1 MVRSQ
6 ETGMM
11 FSIVCPL
18 AQSMRRCFNAGGAH
32 GRRPLGFLMVPR
44 VPTVPMIPRLLAPSC
59 PLLFPERGSKMF
71 EDVRSQETGMM
82 FSPCFRI
89 VFSVRTVRDCARPLR
104 DLCATCARPL
114 RDLCATSVPTLGD
127 LCATSGEIW
136 GAPMSARD
144 EVHQRS
150 RRHPAEV
157 PQRSHRGPPQV
168 PQCPP
173 RIFGT
178 GLP

>member
-1 MVRSQ
+1 MGIYRHRFVPSKGFEMVRSQ

-32 GRRPLGFLMVPR
+32 VVHGRRPLGFLMVPR
-44 VPTVPMIPRLLAPSC
+44 VPTLP
-59 PLLFPERGSKMF
+59 
-71 EDVRSQETGMM
+71 T
-82 FSPCFRI
+82 CFRI

-157 PQRSHRGPPQV
+157 PQRSHIGPPQV